1 MTWSKL
7 RSSLNSPR
15 AHVAAIVAS
24 FGAVGGAIAGGVAA
38 LIAAM
43 VLTPNEPVSAAQIAE
58 MALVYGV
65 VAGVPAAVFGTLIA
79 FGPLRRVPLG
89 RIILGTNV
97 GLAAGLTTG
106 WLAGPWAWH
115 HMELLGSLGFCAGAL
130 LVLVASR
137 RSVPG
142 PHLPA
147 IAIAEYGSIASTPPH
162 EAPCLASPVDLAVPA
177 RQDAIPVTRSA
188 RLEK

>member
-7 RSSLNSPR
+7 RSALNSPR

-24 FGAVGGAIAGGVAA
+24 FAAVGGAVAGGVAA
-38 LIAAM
+38 LINAM
-43 VLTPNEPVSAAQIAE
+43 VRTPNEPVSAAQIAM
-58 MALVYGV
+58 MALAYGLI
-65 VAGVPAAVFGTLIA
+65 AGVPASVFGTLIA
-79 FGPLRRVPLG
+79 FGALRRVPLG

-115 HMELLGSLGFCAGAL
+115 HMELLGALGFCAGAL

-142 PHLPA
+142 PQLAAVVIPD
-147 IAIAEYGSIASTPPH
+147 YGSVASPSPN
-162 EAPCLASPVDLAVPA
+162 EGPSLASPVDLAVPA
-177 RQDAIPVTRSA
+177 RHDAIPVPRGARSG
-188 RLEK
+188 